1 MHHAKHSESYLPRNF
16 QLKSIVRKPIM
27 HGCFRAGNNQ
37 VIIELGKPNC
47 QPLTSQKDC
56 SSLEPA
62 LHKFIQGLDPPR
74 DIHRL
79 VHLVLL
85 HAGLGPDQHACGAPG
100 SHWASKGSGKWGR
113 PQMWPLEI
121 IRMGPETEPP
131 TGLRPKKIWPFEFWK
146 QEVGSPCQTWPEA
159 SPNAVF
165 LELGKLLGFPKP
177 WSQSVPQ
184 NHGFWYAHQYSPQ
197 SRN

>member
-1 MHHAKHSESYLPRNF
+1 
-16 QLKSIVRKPIM
+16 M

-37 VIIELGKPNC
+37 VIIELGKPIC

-85 HAGLGPDQHACGAPG
+85 HAGLGPEQHARGAPG
-100 SHWASKGSGKWGR
+100 S
-113 PQMWPLEI
+113 
-121 IRMGPETEPP
+121 
-131 TGLRPKKIWPFEFWK
+131 
-146 QEVGSPCQTWPEA
+146 
-159 SPNAVF
+159 
-165 LELGKLLGFPKP
+165 
-177 WSQSVPQ
+177 
-184 NHGFWYAHQYSPQ
+184 Y
-197 SRN
+197 